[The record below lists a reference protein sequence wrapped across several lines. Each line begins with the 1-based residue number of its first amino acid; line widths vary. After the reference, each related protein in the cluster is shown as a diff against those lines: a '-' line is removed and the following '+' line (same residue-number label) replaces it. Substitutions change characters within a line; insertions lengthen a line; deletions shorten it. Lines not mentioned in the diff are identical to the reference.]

1 MNDEHSRGS
10 PRRNPGRPPAE
21 AGPLSVPADA
31 AVTRGGEVQDDDKV
45 SILIV
50 DDLPEKLLVFRTVL
64 EELGQELVFVRSG
77 REALREVLQREFAVI
92 LLDVNMP
99 DIDGFETAGLIR
111 QYKRAVD
118 TPIIF
123 ITSYADEMQ
132 TERGYAL
139 GAVDYILS
147 PVVPHILRS
156 KVRVFVRLFALQ
168 RQLRRQADARAAV
181 AAAEAARAAAE
192 DSDRRSAFLASAS
205 QVLNSSL
212 QAEVGRRELAR
223 LLVPTLASMAVV
235 VGTDDIDSQPGVV
248 VARDGEEHEAQTRE
262 LPWPELDG
270 SVRVAMRRAIKDR
283 RRVDLDHML
292 LAALEEAVVDPRPAS
307 ADRPSRRWQ
316 RAAALPLIN
325 GDRLLGAVF
334 VASEGDEHPLDWR
347 VLDDLA
353 ARAAAA
359 LENATLYGSL
369 QSEIVE
375 RRAAETELQEA
386 GRRKDEFLAML
397 SHELRNPL
405 APIRTALEVIRR
417 IAPPDPKLNRAC
429 DIMVRQVQQMT
440 RLIDELLDVAR
451 ISQGKIVLAREKV
464 DLNAV
469 ITHSVET
476 AQPLIDAR
484 GQTLRVLPLPEP
496 VWLQGDFARLAQ
508 ILSNLLNNASKYSER
523 GTTITL
529 TASLD
534 DSGAVIRVRDQGMGI
549 DPQLLPRI
557 FDLFTQGARGLDR
570 AQGGL
575 GVGLTLAQRLAEM
588 HGGHLAAASEG
599 PGKGSEFTLR
609 LPCVGLIAGGEA
621 EPVAAEEPPPPS
633 CRVLVVDDNRD
644 AAQSVASFFELSGHE
659 VRTAADGGE
668 ALVAAELFAPDVVV
682 LDIGLPVLD
691 GYEVARRLR
700 QTPAA
705 STALLL
711 ALTGYGQ
718 REDRQN
724 AEAAGFDQHF
734 VKPADP
740 AVLLTCIDNWLRAR
754 SAAAGDGDARSS
766 A

>member
-1 MNDEHSRGS
+1 MNDVSG
-10 PRRNPGRPPAE
+10 PGALGGAPARRLGDAVGRDTE
-21 AGPLSVPADA
+21 D
-31 AVTRGGEVQDDDKV
+31 RV

-50 DDLPEKLLVFRTVL
+50 DDLPEKLLVFGTVL
-64 EELGQELVFVRSG
+64 EELNQDLVFVRSG
-77 REALREVLQREFAVI
+77 REALREVLHREFAVI

-99 DIDGFETAGLIR
+99 DIDGFETAAMIR

-139 GAVDYILS
+139 GAVDYIQS

-168 RQLRRQADARAAV
+168 RQIRRQADARAAIV
-181 AAAEAARAAAE
+181 AAEAARKAAE
-192 DSDRRSAFLASAS
+192 DSDRRSAFLAGAS
-205 QVLNSSL
+205 HVLNSSL
-212 QAEVGRRELAR
+212 QAGVAMQELAK
-223 LLVPTLASMAVV
+223 LLVPQLASVAVV
-235 VGTDDIDSQPGVV
+235 MTDEGASRGDVLVASSNGLTGMQITRLGDVV
-248 VARDGEEHEAQTRE
+248 RNALSNASLG
-262 LPWPELDG
+262 
-270 SVRVAMRRAIKDR
+270 RA
-283 RRVDLDHML
+283 RVDLDAATLPVLDAMAFG
-292 LAALEEAVVDPRPAS
+292 LAPEHWAS
-307 ADRPSRRWQ
+307 PMRA
-316 RAAALPLIN
+316 AAALPLLN
-325 GDRLLGAVF
+325 GDRLLGAMF
-334 VASEGDEHPLDWR
+334 VATDTLNHPVDWR

-353 ARAAAA
+353 ARAASA

-417 IAPPDPKLNRAC
+417 IAPPDPKLDRAS
-429 DIMVRQVQQMT
+429 DIMVRQVRQMT

-469 ITHSVET
+469 ISQSVET
-476 AQPLIDAR
+476 AQPLMDAR
-484 GQTLRVLPLPEP
+484 DQSLRVVPLSEP
-496 VWLQGDFARLAQ
+496 MYLQGDFARLAQ
-508 ILSNLLNNASKYSER
+508 IVSNLLNNASKYSER
-523 GTTITL
+523 GTSIEL
-529 TASLD
+529 HASFD
-534 DSGAVIRVRDQGMGI
+534 GQGAVIRIRDHGMGI
-549 DPQLLPRI
+549 DAQLLPRI
-557 FDLFTQGARGLDR
+557 FDLFTQGTRGLDR

-575 GVGLTLAQRLAEM
+575 GVGLTLARRLAEM
-588 HGGHLAAASEG
+588 HGGRLEAASEG
-599 PGKGSEFTLR
+599 VGRGSEFTLR
-609 LPCVGLIAGGEA
+609 LPCVGLVSSGDST
-621 EPVAAEEPPPPS
+621 PAALDTAAPPA

-644 AAQSVASFFELSGHE
+644 AAQSVASFLELGGHE
-659 VRTAADGGE
+659 VRTAADGAE
-668 ALVAAELFAPDVVV
+668 ALVASELFAPQVFV

-691 GYEVARRLR
+691 GYEVAQRLR
-700 QTPAA
+700 QSPIGRD
-705 STALLL
+705 ALLV

-718 REDRQN
+718 REDRLN
-724 AEAAGFDQHF
+724 AEAAGFNHHF

-740 AVLLTCIDNWLRAR
+740 TALLSCIEKWLREQPV
-754 SAAAGDGDARSS
+754 AAAARTS

>member
-1 MNDEHSRGS
+1 MPLTGTSPGS
-10 PRRNPGRPPAE
+10 GHVEEAE
-21 AGPLSVPADA
+21 
-31 AVTRGGEVQDDDKV
+31 KV

-64 EELGQELVFVRSG
+64 EELDQELVFVRSG

-99 DIDGFETAGLIR
+99 DIDGFETAALIR

-168 RQLRRQADARAAV
+168 RQIRRQADARAAV

-212 QAEVGRRELAR
+212 QADVGRRELAR
-223 LLVPTLASMAVV
+223 LLVPTLASVAVV
-235 VGTDDIDSQPGVV
+235 VSTDDIDAQPEVV
-248 VARDGEEHEAQTRE
+248 VAREGAVSSQAWR
-262 LPWPELDG
+262 ELDG
-270 SVRVAMRRAIKDR
+270 SVRVALRRAIKDR
-283 RRVDLDHML
+283 TRVDLDRAL
-292 LAALEEAVVDPRPAS
+292 LAALDEAVEDPQAGAGGAAS
-307 ADRPSRRWQ
+307 PNREARRWLH
-316 RAAALPLIN
+316 AAALPLLN
-325 GDRLLGAVF
+325 GDRLLGALF
-334 VASEGDEHPLDWR
+334 VATDGGLHPVDWR
-347 VLDDLA
+347 VLNDLA

-359 LENATLYGSL
+359 LENAVLYGSL

-375 RRAAETELQEA
+375 RRAAEMELQEA

-417 IAPPDPKLNRAC
+417 VAPPDAKLNRAG

-476 AQPLIDAR
+476 AQPLVDAR
-484 GQTLRVLPLPEP
+484 GQVLQVVPLSEP

-529 TASLD
+529 HAGLD
-534 DSGAVIRVRDQGMGI
+534 DGSAVIRVRDQGMGI
-549 DPQLLPRI
+549 DAQLLPHI
-557 FDLFTQGARGLDR
+557 FDLFTQGTRGLDR

-575 GVGLTLAQRLAEM
+575 GVGLTLARRLAEM
-588 HGGHLAAASEG
+588 HGGRLEATSDG
-599 PGKGSEFTLR
+599 PGHGSEFVLR
-609 LPCVGLIAGGEA
+609 LPCVGLVAGSDT
-621 EPVAAEEPPPPS
+621 VAAPASAAPPPS
-633 CRVLVVDDNRD
+633 TRVLVVDDNRD
-644 AAQSVASFFELSGHE
+644 AAQSVASFLELSGHD
-659 VRTAADGGE
+659 VRTAADGRE
-668 ALVAAELFAPDVVV
+668 ALVAAELFAPEVYV
-682 LDIGLPVLD
+682 LDIGLPLLD
-691 GYEVARRLR
+691 GYELARRLR
-700 QTPAA
+700 QMPLG
-705 STALLL
+705 SGALVL

-718 REDRQN
+718 REDRQA
-724 AEAAGFDQHF
+724 AEAAGFDHHF

-740 AVLLTCIDNWLRAR
+740 AVLLACIESWLRSRPA
-754 SAAAGDGDARSS
+754 SAAQRTLA
-766 A
+766 

>member
-1 MNDEHSRGS
+1 MNTLSS
-10 PRRNPGRPPAE
+10 SLQPQ
-21 AGPLSVPADA
+21 AGEKA
-31 AVTRGGEVQDDDKV
+31 

-64 EELGQELVFVRSG
+64 EELDQDLVFVRSG

-99 DIDGFETAGLIR
+99 DIDGFETASLIR

-132 TERGYAL
+132 TERGYSL
-139 GAVDYILS
+139 GAVDYIQS

-156 KVRVFVRLFALQ
+156 KVRVFVRLFVMQ
-168 RQLRRQADARAAV
+168 RQIQRQADARAAI
-181 AAAEAARAAAE
+181 AAAEAARRAAE

-205 QVLNSSL
+205 QVLNGSL
-212 QAEVGRRELAR
+212 EAGVGVRELAR
-223 LLVPTLASMAVV
+223 LLVPQLGSVAVV
-235 VGTDDIDSQPGVV
+235 LATDDEQVQAEVV
-248 VARDGEEHEAQTRE
+248 VASEAALHE
-262 LPWPELDG
+262 LPMAQLGDD
-270 SVRVAMRRAIKDR
+270 VRAALTRAITGR
-283 RRVDLDHML
+283 ARVDLDSAR
-292 LAALEEAVVDPRPAS
+292 LASLS
-307 ADRPSRRWQ
+307 ATQFGPTGVPKAERWLA
-316 RAAALPLIN
+316 AAALPLIN
-325 GDRLLGAVF
+325 GDRLLGALF
-334 VASEGDEHPLDWR
+334 IATCTGEHPVDWR

-369 QSEIVE
+369 QTEIVE
-375 RRAAETELQEA
+375 RRAAELELQEA

-405 APIRTALEVIRR
+405 APLRTALEVIRR
-417 IAPPDPKLNRAC
+417 IAPPDPKLNRTT
-429 DIMVRQVQQMT
+429 DIMVRQVRQMT

-451 ISQGKIVLAREKV
+451 ISQGKIVLSREKV

-469 ITHSVET
+469 ISQSAET
-476 AQPLIDAR
+476 AQPLIDSR
-484 GQTLRVLPLPEP
+484 GQRLVVVPLAEP
-496 VWLQGDFARLAQ
+496 MWLQGDFARLAQ
-508 ILSNLLNNASKYSER
+508 IVSNLLNNASKYSDR
-523 GTTITL
+523 GTVIHL
-529 TASLD
+529 HASAEGR
-534 DSGAVIRVRDQGMGI
+534 GAVIRVRDQGIGI

-557 FDLFTQGARGLDR
+557 FDLFTQGSRGLDR

-575 GVGLTLAQRLAEM
+575 GVGLTLARRLAEM
-588 HGGHLAAASEG
+588 HGGRLEAASEG
-599 PGKGSEFTLR
+599 AGRGSEFTLH
-609 LPCVGLIAGGEA
+609 LSCVGLVEGGE
-621 EPVAAEEPPPPS
+621 PSPPPAQPTAAPA

-644 AAQSVASFFELSGHE
+644 AAHSVASFLELGGHE

-668 ALVAAELFAPDVVV
+668 ALVAAELFGPDVVL

-700 QTPAA
+700 QLPAGRGL
-705 STALLL
+705 LLL

-718 REDRQN
+718 REDRLRT
-724 AEAAGFDQHF
+724 EAAGFDRHF

-740 AVLLTCIDNWLRAR
+740 TVLLAHIETWLRAR
-754 SAAAGDGDARSS
+754 DAPADWRTT

>member
-1 MNDEHSRGS
+1 MAVPLNDLATTL
-10 PRRNPGRPPAE
+10 PAE
-21 AGPLSVPADA
+21 
-31 AVTRGGEVQDDDKV
+31 GEDRVN
-45 SILIV
+45 ILIV

-99 DIDGFETAGLIR
+99 DIDGFETATLIR
-111 QYKRAVD
+111 QYKRSVD

-156 KVRVFVRLFALQ
+156 KVRVFVRLFAMQ

-181 AAAEAARAAAE
+181 AAAEAAREAAE

-205 QVLNSSL
+205 HVLNSSL
-212 QAEVGRRELAR
+212 QAAVSRRDLAR
-223 LLVPTLASMAVV
+223 LLVPTLATTAVV
-235 VGTDDIDSQPGVV
+235 VGSDDVDSQPEVV
-248 VARDGEEHEAQTRE
+248 LASDGTVRE
-262 LPWPELDG
+262 LPWTALDG
-270 SVRVAMRRAIKDR
+270 SVRVALRRAIKDR
-283 RRVDLDHML
+283 TRVNLDEML
-292 LAALEEAVVDPRPAS
+292 LTALEEAVQEPSSGTAEPR
-307 ADRPSRRWQ
+307 SRRWQ

-325 GDRLLGAVF
+325 GDRLLGALF
-334 VASEGDEHPLDWR
+334 VASDGSEHLVDWR

-375 RRAAETELQEA
+375 RRAAEMELQEA

-405 APIRTALEVIRR
+405 APVRTALEVIRR
-417 IAPPDPKLNRAC
+417 VAPPDPKLNRASE
-429 DIMVRQVQQMT
+429 IMVRQVQQMT

-451 ISQGKIVLAREKV
+451 ISQGKIVLTREKV

-469 ITHSVET
+469 IAHSVET
-476 AQPLIDAR
+476 AQPLVDSR
-484 GQTLRVLPLPEP
+484 GQTLQVQPLAEP

-523 GTTITL
+523 GTTVTL
-529 TASLD
+529 HASLD
-534 DSGAVIRVRDQGMGI
+534 GAGAVIRVRDEGIGI
-549 DPQLLPRI
+549 DAQLLPRI

-575 GVGLTLAQRLAEM
+575 GVGLTLARRLAEM
-588 HGGHLAAASEG
+588 HGGRLEAASEG
-599 PGKGSEFTLR
+599 VGKGSEFTLR
-609 LPCVGLIAGGEA
+609 LPCVGLIASGDATPAPA
-621 EPVAAEEPPPPS
+621 EQPAPPA

-668 ALVAAELFAPDVVV
+668 ALVAAEFFAPEVVV

-700 QTPAA
+700 QTPIGKA
-705 STALLL
+705 ALLL

-724 AEAAGFDQHF
+724 AEAAGFDHHF

-740 AVLLTCIDNWLRAR
+740 MVLLNCIDGWLRDRAVP
-754 SAAAGDGDARSS
+754 DGARSS

>member
-1 MNDEHSRGS
+1 M
-10 PRRNPGRPPAE
+10 
-21 AGPLSVPADA
+21 
-31 AVTRGGEVQDDDKV
+31 
-45 SILIV
+45 
-50 DDLPEKLLVFRTVL
+50 
-64 EELGQELVFVRSG
+64 RSG

-99 DIDGFETAGLIR
+99 DIDGFETATLIR
-111 QYKRAVD
+111 QYKRSVD

-156 KVRVFVRLFALQ
+156 KVRVFVRLFAMQ

-181 AAAEAARAAAE
+181 AAAEAARVAAE

-205 QVLNSSL
+205 HVLNSSL
-212 QAEVGRRELAR
+212 QAAVSRRDLAR
-223 LLVPTLASMAVV
+223 LLVPTLATMAVV
-235 VGTDDIDSQPGVV
+235 VGSDDIDRQPDVV
-248 VARDGEEHEAQTRE
+248 LASDGEVRE
-262 LPWPELDG
+262 LPWPALDG
-270 SVRVAMRRAIKDR
+270 SVRVALRRAIKDR
-283 RRVDLDHML
+283 TRVNLDEML
-292 LAALEEAVVDPRPAS
+292 LSALEEAVQEPSAAGPATRPR
-307 ADRPSRRWQ
+307 DGRPWQ

-325 GDRLLGAVF
+325 GDRLLGALF
-334 VASEGDEHPLDWR
+334 VASDGSDHLVDWR

-375 RRAAETELQEA
+375 RRAAEMELQEA

-405 APIRTALEVIRR
+405 APVRTALEVIRR
-417 IAPPDPKLNRAC
+417 IAPPDPKLNRASE
-429 DIMVRQVQQMT
+429 IMVRQVQQMT

-451 ISQGKIVLAREKV
+451 ISQGKIVLTREKV

-469 ITHSVET
+469 IAHSVET
-476 AQPLIDAR
+476 AQPLIDSR
-484 GQTLRVLPLPEP
+484 GQTLQVVPLAEP

-523 GTTITL
+523 GTTVAL
-529 TASLD
+529 HASRD
-534 DSGAVIRVRDQGMGI
+534 GSGAVIRVRDQGIGI
-549 DPQLLPRI
+549 DAHLLPRI

-575 GVGLTLAQRLAEM
+575 GVGLTLARRLAEM
-588 HGGHLAAASEG
+588 HGGQLQAASEG
-599 PGKGSEFTLR
+599 VGKGSEFTLR
-609 LPCVGLIAGGEA
+609 LPGVGLITTGEA
-621 EPVAAEEPPPPS
+621 APVPHEQSAPPA

-644 AAQSVASFFELSGHE
+644 AAQSVASFLELSGHE

-700 QTPAA
+700 QTSIGKA
-705 STALLL
+705 ALLL

-724 AEAAGFDQHF
+724 AEAAGFDHHF

-740 AVLLTCIDNWLRAR
+740 MVLLNCIDGWLRDR
-754 SAAAGDGDARSS
+754 VESAGERSS

>member
-1 MNDEHSRGS
+1 MPLNPMGPSSDEPAGRAAGRSQAGALPLGGSSVVPDGRGVD
-10 PRRNPGRPPAE
+10 NFDE
-21 AGPLSVPADA
+21 
-31 AVTRGGEVQDDDKV
+31 KV
-45 SILIV
+45 NILIV

-64 EELGQELVFVRSG
+64 EELNQELVFVRSG

-99 DIDGFETAGLIR
+99 DIDGFETAALIR

-132 TERGYAL
+132 TQRGYAL

-168 RQLRRQADARAAV
+168 RQIRRQADARAAV
-181 AAAEAARAAAE
+181 AAAEAARSAAE
-192 DSDRRSAFLASAS
+192 DSDRRSAFLANAGH
-205 QVLNSSL
+205 VLNSSL
-212 QAEVGRRELAR
+212 QVEVGRRELAR
-223 LLVPTLASMAVV
+223 LLVPQLGSMAVV
-235 VGTDDIDSQPGVV
+235 VTTDDVDTHPDVV
-248 VARDGEEHEAQTRE
+248 VAQEHVLSE
-262 LPWPELDG
+262 LPWAGLDG
-270 SVRVAMRRAIKDR
+270 SVRVALRRALKDR
-283 RRVDLDHML
+283 TRVDLDHTL
-292 LAALEEAVVDPRPAS
+292 LAALEEVVQEGAGGPPGIPRAWRHAV
-307 ADRPSRRWQ
+307 
-316 RAAALPLIN
+316 ALPLLN
-325 GDRLLGAVF
+325 GDRLLGALF
-334 VASEGDEHPLDWR
+334 VASDTDEHPVDWR

-353 ARAAAA
+353 ARAATA

-369 QSEIVE
+369 QGEIIE
-375 RRAAETELQEA
+375 RRAAEMELQEA

-405 APIRTALEVIRR
+405 APVRTALEVIRR
-417 IAPPDPKLNRAC
+417 LAPPDPKLNRAS

-476 AQPLIDAR
+476 AQPLVDAR
-484 GQTLRVLPLPEP
+484 GQTLEVTPLAETM
-496 VWLQGDFARLAQ
+496 WLQGDFARLAQ

-523 GTTITL
+523 GTTISL
-529 TASLD
+529 KASVD
-534 DSGAVIRVRDQGMGI
+534 GAGAVIRVRDQGIGI

-575 GVGLTLAQRLAEM
+575 GVGLTLARRLAEM
-588 HGGHLAAASEG
+588 HGGRLEAVSDG
-599 PGKGSEFTLR
+599 PGRGAEFSLR
-609 LPCVGLIAGGEA
+609 LPCVALVSRSESAQEA
-621 EPVAAEEPPPPS
+621 TAAPAAPA

-644 AAQSVASFFELSGHE
+644 AAQSVASFLELSGHE

-668 ALVAAELFAPDVVV
+668 ALAAAELFQPDVLV

-700 QTPAA
+700 QTPQGRA
-705 STALLL
+705 ALLL

-724 AEAAGFDQHF
+724 AEAAGFDHHF

-740 AVLLTCIDNWLRAR
+740 AMLLSCIESWLRSRPSQVGAR
-754 SAAAGDGDARSS
+754 SLA
-766 A
+766 